1 MLHFLLEGRWLSA
14 ARSFMRRF
22 GERGQGIIEYVFILV
37 LVAMVVLLVLIIFGP
52 QLGDA
57 FSIITHGI

>member
-1 MLHFLLEGRWLSA
+1 MEREIQ
-14 ARSFMRRF
+14 RSSQ
-22 GERGQGIIEYVFILV
+22 RGQGIIEYVFILF

-52 QLGDA
+52 QLGNA

>member
-1 MLHFLLEGRWLSA
+1 M
-14 ARSFMRRF
+14 ARELRRF
-22 GERGQGIIEYVFILV
+22 TERGQGIIEYTLILV

-52 QLGDA
+52 QLGNA